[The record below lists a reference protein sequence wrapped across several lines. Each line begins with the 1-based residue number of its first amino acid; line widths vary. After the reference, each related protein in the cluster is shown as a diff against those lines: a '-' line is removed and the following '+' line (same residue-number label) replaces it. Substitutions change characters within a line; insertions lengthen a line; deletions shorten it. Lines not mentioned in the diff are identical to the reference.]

1 MGKSVN
7 NEYAEGF
14 SGKIGRNMVFRQ
26 LKNGDVGMAR
36 KPRKKKG
43 PAHIKHLE
51 ARKLFKKAA
60 LYAQQVEADPVMKE
74 MYSAA
79 AKGLQSAF
87 NLALRDARVAPKV
100 TKIDTSEYEGQIG
113 DRIIIDAEDDFKVA
127 RVDVSIHDANGVL
140 LERGNAVI
148 PPLSMDWVYTT
159 TVVNAQLPGTTITA
173 TAFDMPGNKGALVTD
188 L

>member
-26 LKNGDVGMAR
+26 LKNGEVGMAR

-43 PAHIKHLE
+43 PVHEENKK
-51 ARKLFKKAA
+51 ARKLFKKAS
-60 LYAQQVEADPVMKE
+60 LYAQQVEADPIAKA
-74 MYSAA
+74 MYQASV
-79 AKGLQSAF
+79 KGLQTAF

-100 TKIDTSEYEGQIG
+100 INIDTSEYEGEIG
-113 DRIIIDAEDDFKVA
+113 NRIIIDAEDDFKVA
-127 RVDVSIHDANGVL
+127 RVEVTIHDANGAL

-159 TVVNAQLPGTTITA
+159 TVVNAQLAGTSVTA
-173 TAFDMPGNKGALVTD
+173 TAYDTPGNKGVLVAE

>member
-26 LKNGDVGMAR
+26 LKNGEVGMAR
-36 KPRKKKG
+36 KPRRKKG

-51 ARKLFKKAA
+51 IRKAFKRAA
-60 LYAQQVEADPVMKE
+60 LYAQQVEADPVMKA
-74 MYSAA
+74 MYSAS

-100 TKIDTSEYEGQIG
+100 NNIDISLYEGEIG
-113 DRIIIDAEDDFKVA
+113 NTIIIDAEDDFKVA
-127 RVDVSIHDANGVL
+127 RVEVSIHDANG
-140 LERGNAVI
+140 
-148 PPLSMDWVYTT
+148 
-159 TVVNAQLPGTTITA
+159 
-173 TAFDMPGNKGALVTD
+173 
-188 L
+188 